1 MAGGLMQLIAY
12 GSQDIFLTGNP
23 QITFFK
29 AVFRRHTNFSMEV
42 IERHFT
48 GTVDFGN
55 KLSATFS
62 RDGDLLTK
70 MYIKVVLDQVDPD
83 GSNFAWIRRLGHAI
97 IDQVDI
103 QIGNTK
109 MDTHIGIWLN
119 IWYELAR
126 VGDHERG
133 YAHII
138 GDIPELT
145 EYNKKIKEEYTLYI
159 PLQFWFNRYIGLS
172 IPIIALQYHKVNIYV
187 RFSPKE
193 QLVIRDNNFDMDNV
207 TIKDASIL
215 TNYVYL
221 DTDERKRFAQVGHE
235 YLIEQNQH
243 NGHLLVT
250 HPINSYK
257 LDYNFPTKEIIWA
270 MTHDKYISGRKF
282 LFYTHKDSWT
292 DTDETDPTSVSVLEE
307 ASKKIIAD
315 SLSFTDPTGSV
326 GGIWFEVTGTTI
338 AVVGNINITNNF
350 ATSIF
355 VNSTSVSIG
364 SYGITDKIFAD
375 VTVSVAGV
383 ISISNVVTSLT
394 VRDFS
399 FPTDMMTDTRANQND
414 PTVYMFHN
422 YGILIDGSV
431 NPVEF
436 GLLKFNGHDRFDRRE
451 GTYFNNVQ
459 PDQHHTNIP
468 VDGINLYSFAINPEE
483 HQPSGSAN
491 LTRIDSVVLRLWFK
505 DSTFKSG
512 LPDFNLFN
520 DGNKL
525 YVFAVNHNI
534 MRVLSGMSGIAY
546 QHS

>member
-1 MAGGLMQLIAY
+1 MQLIAY

-29 AVFRRHTNFSMEV
+29 AVYRRHTNFSMEV

-55 KLSATFS
+55 QVSATFS

-70 MYIKVVLDQVDPD
+70 MYIKVVLGQVDPD

-97 IDQVDI
+97 IDRVDI
-103 QIGNTK
+103 HIGNTR
-109 MDTHIGIWLN
+109 MDTHIGIWLE

-138 GDIPELT
+138 GDVPEMT
-145 EYNKKIKEEYTLYI
+145 EFNMDIKPEYTLYI

-172 IPIIALQYHKVNIYV
+172 IPIIALQYHKVNIFV
-187 RFSPKE
+187 RFTPKE
-193 QLVIRDNNFDMDNV
+193 QLVIRDSNFDLNNV
-207 TIKDASIL
+207 TMKDASIL

-221 DTDERKRFAQVGHE
+221 DTEERKRFAQVGHE

-243 NGHLLVT
+243 NGPLPVVNS
-250 HPINSYK
+250 INTYK

-282 LFYTHKDSWT
+282 LFYTHKESWT

-307 ASKKIIAD
+307 ASEKVIAD
-315 SLSFTDPTGSV
+315 SLSFTDPTESV
-326 GGIWFEVTGTTI
+326 GGDWIEVLMNTIVTVGT
-338 AVVGNINITNNF
+338 INITNDF
-350 ATSIF
+350 GSSIF
-355 VNSTSVSIG
+355 VNPTSVSIG

-375 VTVSVAGV
+375 VMIDGDGI

-399 FPTDMMTDTRANQND
+399 FPTDMMIDTRANQND
-414 PTVYMFHN
+414 PCVYMIHN

-436 GLLKFNGHDRFDRRE
+436 GLLQFNGHDRFDRRE

-468 VDGINLYSFAINPEE
+468 RDGINVYSFAINPEE

-491 LTRIDSVVLRLWFK
+491 LTRIDDVVLRLRFK
-505 DSTFKSG
+505 DSTFKTG
-512 LPDFNLFN
+512 LPDFNLLN

-525 YVFAVNHNI
+525 FVFAINHNI
-534 MRVLSGMSGIAY
+534 MRVLSGMSGLAY
-546 QHS
+546 TYS